1 MNDSQETSEGSG
13 QSGERGRFRAS
24 TPPAKVPA
32 PKKAAPGQQAGTGTG
47 SAGSEDYSHL
57 DKSPAE
63 RAATNPRLRATGPD
77 AALVTAGAGAGA
89 AGAAAAGAEGSDAAS
104 GADGTEG
111 TEGNEGSAVTKA
123 SDKDVVGATGSMAIA
138 TLLSRITGFLRTV
151 FIAAALG
158 THVASA
164 FNTANTLPNLITEL
178 VLGAVLTSLV
188 VPLLV
193 RAEKED
199 PDRGEAFIRRLL
211 TITFTLM
218 MTVTVIAVLA
228 APLLTE
234 LSLGGDSKVNVGMA
248 TAFAYLVLPQ
258 IVFYAMFAVM
268 MAVLNTKGVFKPGAW
283 APVVNNCV
291 TLLVLSLYILLPDD
305 MQLSP
310 NDSVT
315 ITDAKIMLLGLG
327 TTLGVVVQAAIMVP
341 YLRKAGI
348 NLRPLWGLDD
358 RLKKFGGMALAIVVY
373 VLISQAGWL
382 VNNRIAGEAD
392 PGAPTIYMNAW
403 QLLQVP
409 YGVIGVT
416 LLTAVMPRLS
426 RNAADGDDKAVVK
439 DLTMASKLTMLALV
453 PVITFF
459 TAFGTLIAPALFALG
474 QFSLDDANILGWTVS
489 FSAFTLIPYALVL
502 LHLRVFYAREEVW
515 TPTFIIG
522 GITVTKLA
530 LASAAPFIA
539 SETRLVVVLL
549 GAANGMGFVAGAII
563 GHRLLKRSLG
573 HLGMKSV
580 AKTSLWA
587 LGASIISA
595 LVVWRIDALID
606 RFFIP
611 DGFRPGFV
619 IRLLITGVLFLA
631 IVMFLMSFTKLPEV
645 RMIGASLARLP
656 GVGRFFAR
664 SAAAEAETETGPGR
678 RARITEMDLTS
689 ISGMNGMT
697 GAMAQDFA
705 GGAMPPLSAGQ
716 VRGPRLVPGAPILH
730 GRFRLLSDHGG
741 SPTARFWQARDNES
755 GDLVALTIL
764 DPQLARTSARE
775 LLERTDTLARVNSP
789 AVAAIREI
797 CDARTLVVVVSDWTD
812 GAPLT
817 RVADSGPDPLAAG
830 FALADLADAAGAAA
844 DIDGSLGIDHRNRLR
859 ISSEGR
865 AVLAFPGV
873 LPNGTP
879 RQDLHAIRVS
889 LDLLLSSVDPAE
901 VPESLRA
908 IAEDTQNGGD
918 AGDIDGH
925 TLAKRLREATTTDL
939 DADLVTTVDV
949 APNPEQRAGFGAAP
963 EKAGRTALSA
973 GITIGGIFLVVALA
987 VVAVA
992 FFGGDRRDSPVTTD
1006 SIRGGA
1012 GASSSAEA
1020 PANQTPEEIDPLWAA
1035 EWAPADAG
1043 TGTLDNPD
1051 EAPLILDG
1059 DTGTTWKSAEYF
1071 AQLGD
1076 GPESLKP
1083 GIGLLLQLPDTT
1095 TVTEVQ
1101 LDGLTEG
1108 TRIEMRLA
1116 PRGGDLNSLDQAA
1129 LLDAQTASGE
1139 TMTLSQDVGDDA
1151 SNVASGDRVLL
1162 WITEL
1167 PMPDAA
1173 SVGEASVTG
1182 IQENADAENATDATD
1197 AADAGTGAEE

>member
-1 MNDSQETSEGSG
+1 M
-13 QSGERGRFRAS
+13 
-24 TPPAKVPA
+24 PPAKVPA
-32 PKKAAPGQQAGTGTG
+32 PKKAAPGQRAGTGTG
-47 SAGSEDYSHL
+47 GVAGGGASGVRATGEDHSHL
-57 DKSPAE
+57 DRSPAE
-63 RAATNPRLRATGPD
+63 RAATDPRLRAS
-77 AALVTAGAGAGA
+77 
-89 AGAAAAGAEGSDAAS
+89 GSDAATLTAS
-104 GADGTEG
+104 GSGSAGASGSGATGADGTVD
-111 TEGNEGSAVTKA
+111 NEGSAVTQA
-123 SDKDVVGATGSMAIA
+123 SDTDVVSATGSMAIA

-151 FIAAALG
+151 LIGSALG
-158 THVASA
+158 AEIASA

-199 PDRGEAFIRRLL
+199 PDRGAAFIRRLL

-218 MTVTVIAVLA
+218 MTVTVIAVIA
-228 APLLTE
+228 APLLTRV
-234 LSLGGDSKVNVGMA
+234 SLDVDGGVNVGMS

-268 MAVLNTKGVFKPGAW
+268 MAILNTKGVFKPGAW

-291 TLLVLSLYILLPDD
+291 TLAVLGIYWLLPRDTK
-305 MQLSP
+305 LSP

-315 ITDAKIMLLGLG
+315 ITDPHIMLLGLG
-327 TTLGVVVQAAIMVP
+327 TTVGVIVQAAIMVP

-348 NLRPLWGLDD
+348 DMRPLWGLDD
-358 RLKKFGGMALAIVVY
+358 RLKQFGGMALAIVVY
-373 VLISQAGWL
+373 VAISQVGWI
-382 VNNRIAGEAD
+382 VNNRIASDQGA
-392 PGAPTIYMNAW
+392 APTIYMQAW

-459 TAFGTLIAPALFALG
+459 TAFGTLIAPALFAYG
-474 QFSLDDANILGWTVS
+474 SYSMETANVLGWTIS

-515 TPTFIIG
+515 TPTFIIAG
-522 GITVTKLA
+522 VTVTKLA
-530 LASAAPFIA
+530 LAFAAPHIA
-539 SETRLVVVLL
+539 SEPRLVVVLL

-580 AKTSLWA
+580 ARTSAWA
-587 LGASIISA
+587 LGASVISA
-595 LVVWRIDALID
+595 LIVWRIDALVD
-606 RFFIP
+606 RFLIP
-611 DGFRPGFV
+611 DGFTFGFL
-619 IRLLITGVLFLA
+619 IRLLITGVLFLV
-631 IVMFLMSFTKLPEV
+631 IVMVLLSFTKLPEV
-645 RMIGASLARLP
+645 RTIGASFARLP
-656 GVGRFFAR
+656 GVGRFFR
-664 SAAAEAETETGPGR
+664 GAATADAEAKAGTEVGQG
-678 RARITEMDLTS
+678 ARITEMDLTG
-689 ISGMNGMT
+689 ISGMSGMAGMT
-697 GAMAQDFA
+697 GQDVVGA
-705 GGAMPPLSAGQ
+705 AMPPLSAGR

-741 SPTARFWQARDNES
+741 SPTARLWQARDNES

-764 DPQLARTSARE
+764 DPQLAGARPRD
-775 LLERTDTLARVNSP
+775 LLERTDTLARVKSP
-789 AVAAIREI
+789 AVATIREI
-797 CDARTLVVVVSDWTD
+797 CDARTLVVVVSDWTE

-830 FALADLADAAGAAA
+830 YALADLADAAGAAA
-844 DIDGSLGIDHRNRLR
+844 DIDGALGIDHRNRVR

-873 LPNGTP
+873 LPSSSP
-879 RQDLHAIRVS
+879 RQDIHAIRVS

-901 VPESLRA
+901 VPERLRA
-908 IAEDTQNGGD
+908 IADDTQNVDG
-918 AGDIDGH
+918 IDGH
-925 TLAKRLREATTTDL
+925 TLAKRLREATTETFDS
-939 DADLVTTVDV
+939 DLVTTVDV
-949 APNPEQRAGFGAAP
+949 APDPEQRAGFGAAP
-963 EKAGRTALSA
+963 EKPGRTALSA

-1006 SIRGGA
+1006 SIRGG
-1012 GASSSAEA
+1012 GTSSTAEA
-1020 PANQTPEEIDPLWAA
+1020 PGNTTPEEIDPLWAA
-1035 EWAPADAG
+1035 EWAPTDAG

-1051 EAPLILDG
+1051 DAPLIIDG
-1059 DTGTTWKSAEYF
+1059 DTGTTWSSAEYF

-1095 TVTEVQ
+1095 TVTEVE
-1101 LDGLTEG
+1101 LEGLTEG
-1108 TRIEMRLA
+1108 TRIELRLA
-1116 PRGGDLNSLDQAA
+1116 PRGGGLDSLEQAT

-1139 TMTLSQDVGDDA
+1139 TMTLSQDIGGDGAEGADGDVDA
-1151 SNVASGDRVLL
+1151 EALENAVSGDRVLL

-1173 SVGEASVTG
+1173 GVGEVTVTG
-1182 IQENADAENATDATD
+1182 IQ
-1197 AADAGTGAEE
+1197 